1 MYLGPF
7 QKAGAIRTVQN
18 NPNATGSIV
27 IQNMANVEDQQAQIN
42 HSLKGSVDRLVRSE
56 RVVVL
61 SKGLGGVKVAGNE
74 QDKVKKL
81 I

>member
-7 QKAGAIRTVQN
+7 QKAGVIRTVQN

-42 HSLKGSVDRLVRSE
+42 HSLKGSVDRLVRSK
-56 RVVVL
+56 RDAVL
-61 SKGLGGVKVAGNE
+61 LKGLRGVKVAGK
-74 QDKVKKL
+74 DHD
-81 I
+81 